1 MGAGPAICHDLV
13 SAQPDEHG
21 GAHSRCGEADRL
33 TDRQLVERG
42 DRATW
47 HGRRIASS
55 SGGWRRRPGRSGGS
69 RSRLRC
75 GGQRVDRRSG
85 ECLGRGGDDE
95 RQPSHDRSPEELAAV
110 QVIDHLE
117 RTDPATRSRTLHLHH
132 ACEQREPRDRVDR
145 VRAEEVRVDVPR
157 RGQQER
163 QAHDEPAD
171 GCGQRR
177 DAQQR
182 ADADRDL
189 DQRDRDPREHRCARE
204 DEQERTCR
212 VPCANPWSWVPTKSA
227 LPVRRK
233 FGSRSFCAPA
243 NRNVAPRNP
252 RRIRSAHGSS
262 IHPSAN
268 PRSPRG
274 AATDRVV
281 SGRRGT

>member
-1 MGAGPAICHDLV
+1 MA
-13 SAQPDEHG
+13 SA
-21 GAHSRCGEADRL
+21 ARSA
-33 TDRQLVERG
+33 
-42 DRATW
+42 
-47 HGRRIASS
+47 
-55 SGGWRRRPGRSGGS
+55 RSG

-85 ECLGRGGDDE
+85 QCLGRGGDDE
-95 RQPSHDRSPEELAAV
+95 RQPSHDRSTEELASV
-110 QVIDHLE
+110 HVIDHVE
-117 RTDPATRSRTLHLHH
+117 RTDRATRSRTLHLHH

-189 DQRDRDPREHRCARE
+189 DQRDRDPREHRRARE

-212 VPCANPWSWVPTKSA
+212 GPLREPVELGPHEISA
-227 LPVRRK
+227 PRSEEVRIEELLRSREQERRPEESAKDPERPRKLDPSLGEPSLAPRRRDGSGRVRTARNVTSGAACGRRIGHASSVRRRRLDMVGPW
-233 FGSRSFCAPA
+233 FG
-243 NRNVAPRNP
+243 N
-252 RRIRSAHGSS
+252 G
-262 IHPSAN
+262 
-268 PRSPRG
+268 
-274 AATDRVV
+274 
-281 SGRRGT
+281 